1 MRSIETSGK
10 TVEDA
15 VKAGLAELK
24 CDSSD
29 VAINVLEMGSP
40 GLFGMFGKLARVR
53 LTVKEVVDDYDF
65 DMPVMTLEA
74 QKPYAE
80 KKPPEKKPDRPQEKT
95 AQERKPEAAPV
106 KREEGRK
113 SPERKAEPNPA
124 PDKPE
129 QKPSGDTQAPVIKSV
144 ADFKASRREP
154 REPREPKEP
163 REQPREQPRVQ
174 PRVQREPRVQQESR
188 IQREPRE
195 PRQPYHR
202 SENAPRDL
210 QMPTPMEE
218 LPPLDHET
226 LGEAGKRAYE
236 FLSNVTKLMGVDV
249 EIRMKEDEGHLFVQM
264 TGDTLGVLIGR
275 RGETLDAMQ
284 YLTSLQVNKG
294 RDEYTRVSL
303 DSEHYRAK
311 REDALNKLAA
321 RMASRARK
329 TGHRVALEPMNPYER
344 RVLHSALQD
353 NPYVTTHSEG
363 EEPYRRVIIT
373 LK

>member
-24 CDSSD
+24 CDSAD
-29 VAINVLEMGSP
+29 VRIDVLEMGSP

-53 LTVKEVVDDYDF
+53 LTVREVVDDFSLDL
-65 DMPVMTLEA
+65 PVMTLEA
-74 QKPYAE
+74 QKPRAD
-80 KKPPEKKPDRPQEKT
+80 KKPPEKKPEKP
-95 AQERKPEAAPV
+95 AQEPKDEAKPAPED
-106 KREEGRK
+106 KA
-113 SPERKAEPNPA
+113 PKAEPA
-124 PDKPE
+124 KPE
-129 QKPSGDTQAPVIKSV
+129 KNAPEDTPQPVIKSV
-144 ADFKASRREP
+144 AEFKASRREQQP
-154 REPREPKEP
+154 REPREQ
-163 REQPREQPRVQ
+163 QPREPRTPIAQ
-174 PRVQREPRVQQESR
+174 K
-188 IQREPRE
+188 EPRE
-195 PRQPYHR
+195 PRPVR
-202 SENAPRDL
+202 EPRAPREQQPREQREHREPRRRPESSVPKDNGPSVL
-210 QMPTPMEE
+210 MEE
-218 LPPLDHET
+218 LPPLDLNT
-226 LGEAGKRAYE
+226 LGESGKRAYD
-236 FLSNVTKLMGVDV
+236 FLSNVTKLMGVEV
-249 EIRMKEDEGHLFVQM
+249 EIRIKEEAGHLFVQM
-264 TGDTLGVLIGR
+264 TGDALGVLIGR
-275 RGETLDAMQ
+275 RGETLDSLQ

-294 RDEYTRVSL
+294 QEEYTRVSL

-311 REDALNKLAA
+311 REDALRKLAS